1 MWLPTNVCHWRTV
14 NKAIA
19 CADKKWLCSPVL
31 GFAACRGNGMETK
44 NLTAQARD
52 MGIRLQ
58 LVIAVMNKLPMY

>member
-1 MWLPTNVCHWRTV
+1 
-14 NKAIA
+14 
-19 CADKKWLCSPVL
+19 
-31 GFAACRGNGMETK
+31 METK